1 MKALI
6 FDMDSQEWATSRG
19 FELRD
24 VDMPVLDE
32 LQNPSDADH
41 VIIKIHYAGVCGTDR
56 GIWHR
61 RAFRNQILESIAG
74 QGMDKQYRI
83 MGHEFFGDIIAR
95 GSNVGNIN
103 IGDSVTCESHVICNQ
118 CYQCVRG
125 ETHVCMNEK
134 ILGISTD
141 GGFAEFIKVPAHI
154 VWKTDT
160 SNIRPEIAAIQ
171 EPFGNAVHAAS
182 KVDLKGKTVAIFGL
196 GPIGMFLMLIAKATG
211 AKMVIGVEPNL
222 ISAEMAKKCGIDHV
236 VLLKNNTDVFAG
248 VSKDDSHNAEVTD
261 EIMRMT
267 SGVGVDVSFEMAGF
281 NSSLNNCLYATRRGG
296 DIVLFGIKNGDVIL
310 EDYNRIIVRG
320 YTFHCV
326 IGRRIWKTWESVR
339 DILEDKNNGIQ
350 EKIFDV
356 ILNGGIDT
364 IIPIAEYTKE
374 VFETKM
380 PAHPKIL
387 IKFSQ
392 RHIHV

>member
-1 MKALI
+1 MGN
-6 FDMDSQEWATSRG
+6 QQWATSRG

-24 VDMPVLDE
+24 IPMPALDE
-32 LQNPSDADH
+32 SRDSADANH
-41 VIIKIHYAGVCGTDR
+41 VIIKIRYAGVCGTDR
-56 GIWHR
+56 GIWYR
-61 RAFRNQILESIAG
+61 RAFRNQIEESISE
-74 QGMDKQYRI
+74 QDIHKQYRI
-83 MGHEFFGDIIAR
+83 MGHEFFGEIIAR
-95 GSNVGNIN
+95 GSSVGNVN

-141 GGFAEFIKVPAHI
+141 GGFAEFVKVPAHI
-154 VWKTDT
+154 IWKTDI
-160 SNIRPEIAAIQ
+160 SKIRQEIAAVQ

-196 GPIGMFLMLIAKATG
+196 GPIGMFLTLIAKASG
-211 AKMVIGVEPNL
+211 AKMVIGVEPNVG
-222 ISAEMAKKCGIDHV
+222 SAEMARKLGIDHIIF
-236 VLLKNNTDVFAG
+236 LKSNGENGITGTA
-248 VSKDDSHNAEVTD
+248 KDYAHNAEVTD

-267 SGVGVDVSFEMAGF
+267 NGVGVDVSFEMAGF
-281 NSSLNNCLYATRRGG
+281 NSSVNNCLYATRRGG
-296 DIVLFGIKNGDVIL
+296 DIVLFGIKNGDVTL

-320 YTFHCV
+320 YTLHCV
-326 IGRRIWKTWESVR
+326 IGRHIWKTWETVR
-339 DILEDKNNGIQ
+339 GILEDKSNGIQ
-350 EKIFDV
+350 EKIFNV

-380 PAHPKIL
+380 VAHPKIL
-387 IKFSQ
+387 IQF
-392 RHIHV
+392 